1 MKTRMNVRGKER
13 RVPFRL
19 YRLFARTLR
28 HSRRLETDAAV
39 ALGYR

>member
-13 RVPFRL
+13 RVPFRF